1 MGAFDQHFT
10 FCKLSNESIVRI
22 KFDDTIFPHY
32 FLKMFEKTDCF
43 LLLYNIA
50 DKKSFEK
57 CSYLKEI
64 VISKCENCKNVIL
77 IGNKKDMIRDVSF
90 EEGENFAKSNNYPFF
105 EVSCAQNEN
114 IVEAME
120 MAIDLSLKNKK
131 INKDEEP
138 LKQEKSKKKNCIAQ

>member
-1 MGAFDQHFT
+1 
-10 FCKLSNESIVRI
+10 
-22 KFDDTIFPHY
+22 
-32 FLKMFEKTDCF
+32 MFF
-43 LLLYNIA
+43 LLYNIA
-50 DKKSFEK
+50 NKKSFEN
-57 CSYLKEI
+57 CSYLI
-64 VISKCENCKNVIL
+64 NCKNVIL
-77 IGNKKDMIRDVSF
+77 IGNKKDTIRDVSF